1 MSKMLYRIDRLPCLY
16 CCILMKRRIRG
27 KIQWVLWTRLRDQ
40 ETQQCV
46 LMMMML
52 KHLMVDSGMSRTHE
66 SLIHVSTKNV
76 TPIPTTLS
84 RLLRT
89 PFGIDLTFI
98 RNEDHKK
105 QYCTDAQA
113 GDKIQFFLF
122 VSDSSCNRSVVF
134 STFWRNN
141 LWSYTLLYIDKG
153 PRHSAHLSAG
163 CLAVI
168 TCPEMVGVV
177 TAHQ

>member
-1 MSKMLYRIDRLPCLY
+1 MRFDDDD
-16 CCILMKRRIRG
+16 
-27 KIQWVLWTRLRDQ
+27 V
-40 ETQQCV
+40 ETLDGRQ
-46 LMMMML
+46 
-52 KHLMVDSGMSRTHE
+52 RHE
-66 SLIHVSTKNV
+66 SHTRIFDSRLTKNV

-134 STFWRNN
+134 STF
-141 LWSYTLLYIDKG
+141 
-153 PRHSAHLSAG
+153 
-163 CLAVI
+163 
-168 TCPEMVGVV
+168 
-177 TAHQ
+177 